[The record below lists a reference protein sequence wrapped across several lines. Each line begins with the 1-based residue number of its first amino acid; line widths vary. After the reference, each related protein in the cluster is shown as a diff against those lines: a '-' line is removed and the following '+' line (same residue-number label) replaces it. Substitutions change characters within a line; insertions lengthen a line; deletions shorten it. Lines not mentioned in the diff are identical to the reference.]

1 MIRDLRNNAALLG
14 ATFTALGVLAVL
26 LNEGRVGVR
35 LPFEL
40 SGLLGGHRIKAVLS
54 HLFLLFGL
62 ACLAVAMPLWVLHWI
77 GVG

>member
-1 MIRDLRNNAALLG
+1 MITDLRNNAAAFG

-26 LNEGRVGVR
+26 LNEGPTGLRM
-35 LPFEL
+35 PFEL

-54 HLFLLFGL
+54 HLFLVFGL
-62 ACLAVAMPLWVLHWI
+62 VCLAVAVPLWALHLI